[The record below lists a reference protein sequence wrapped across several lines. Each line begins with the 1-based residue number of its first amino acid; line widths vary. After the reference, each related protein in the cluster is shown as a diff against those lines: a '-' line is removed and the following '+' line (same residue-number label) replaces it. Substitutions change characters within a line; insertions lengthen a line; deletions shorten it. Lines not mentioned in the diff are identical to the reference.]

1 MPAKLECGLE
11 REQTAHQATLDLL
24 LGCEE
29 GLLPP
34 KTDLKGVEY
43 GMPDPTPHLEQ
54 INLGSTLRAE
64 ITRVAPRLTTR
75 KAHCSFIYLE
85 VVNTQ
90 IVLQEINKNEKNFLI
105 GENLVK

>member
-1 MPAKLECGLE
+1 MAAKKGCH
-11 REQTAHQATLDLL
+11 HQ
-24 LGCEE
+24 
-29 GLLPP
+29 
-34 KTDLKGVEY
+34 KTDPKGVEY
-43 GMPDPTPHLEQ
+43 GMPDTTPHLEQ

-85 VVNTQ
+85 VVNTR

-105 GENLVK
+105 GEDL